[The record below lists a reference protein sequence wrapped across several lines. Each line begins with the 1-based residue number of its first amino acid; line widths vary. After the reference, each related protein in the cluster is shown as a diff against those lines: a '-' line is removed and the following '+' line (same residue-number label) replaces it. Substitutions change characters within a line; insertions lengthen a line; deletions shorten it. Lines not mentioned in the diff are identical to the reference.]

1 MGSCVCFT
9 GSSKGRL
16 EQIKIKTVTLD
27 VMIYFFQ
34 KVMGSFSYQIINIAE
49 C

>member
-9 GSSKGRL
+9 GSSKGGL
-16 EQIKIKTVTLD
+16 EQIKIKTVTSD
-27 VMIYFFQ
+27 VM
-34 KVMGSFSYQIINIAE
+34 KSSSYQIIDIAE